1 LIAELSI
8 ENYALI
14 DHLKIDFSGGFSVIT
29 GETGSGK
36 SILLGALALILGER
50 ADSNSIRDKSK
61 KCIIEG
67 VFTVNKL
74 DIKPWFE
81 LNDIDFEEQTILRR
95 EINTQGKSRA
105 FINDTPVGLNILKQ
119 LSESLID
126 IHSQHETRLLN
137 DQHFVFDI
145 IDSQIKTP
153 QLILDY
159 KKDFLT
165 YKSDGKNL
173 VVLQE
178 EEAQSQNEKD
188 YLTFLMEELNE
199 IDLNKILSSDIE
211 AEYHLISNAEEI
223 QQLIR
228 HSEELLTEG
237 RTSSLNSLK
246 EVQSQ
251 LQRLASISDKF
262 SPLAERLNSSIIEL
276 DDLANELSQSGEEDS
291 FDPQRLSILEEQ
303 ISILNRLVK
312 KHNVTDYAELLSK
325 KEEISAKIKGIGS
338 ISKRITVLQKQ
349 ISTQEVQLNK
359 TAAQISRERAAV
371 IPNLEKDGKALLS
384 KMSMPNAHFK
394 FDLKHTDTLTQFG
407 NDEITLMAKTNL
419 GSDFAPLKKIASGGE
434 SSRIMLAIKSLQS
447 QNKSLPTIIFDEI
460 DTGVSGEVA
469 ENMGLI
475 MKELGEKM
483 QVLSITHL
491 PQIASKGSQHYK
503 VYKEDKNNL
512 TTTSM
517 IQLTSEDRIKEIA
530 NMLSGSKVT
539 EAAMDNAKELLK
551 L

>member
-1 LIAELSI
+1 MIAELSI

-199 IDLNKILSSDIE
+199 IDLNKIL
-211 AEYHLISNAEEI
+211 
-223 QQLIR
+223 
-228 HSEELLTEG
+228 
-237 RTSSLNSLK
+237 
-246 EVQSQ
+246 
-251 LQRLASISDKF
+251 
-262 SPLAERLNSSIIEL
+262 
-276 DDLANELSQSGEEDS
+276 
-291 FDPQRLSILEEQ
+291 
-303 ISILNRLVK
+303 
-312 KHNVTDYAELLSK
+312 
-325 KEEISAKIKGIGS
+325 
-338 ISKRITVLQKQ
+338 
-349 ISTQEVQLNK
+349 
-359 TAAQISRERAAV
+359 
-371 IPNLEKDGKALLS
+371 
-384 KMSMPNAHFK
+384 
-394 FDLKHTDTLTQFG
+394 
-407 NDEITLMAKTNL
+407 
-419 GSDFAPLKKIASGGE
+419 
-434 SSRIMLAIKSLQS
+434 
-447 QNKSLPTIIFDEI
+447 
-460 DTGVSGEVA
+460 
-469 ENMGLI
+469 
-475 MKELGEKM
+475 
-483 QVLSITHL
+483 
-491 PQIASKGSQHYK
+491 
-503 VYKEDKNNL
+503 
-512 TTTSM
+512 
-517 IQLTSEDRIKEIA
+517 
-530 NMLSGSKVT
+530 
-539 EAAMDNAKELLK
+539 
-551 L
+551 

>member
-1 LIAELSI
+1 MIAELSI

-173 VVLQE
+173 IALQE

-325 KEEISAKIKGIGS
+325 KEEISEKIKGIGS

-349 ISTQEVQLNK
+349 ISTQE
-359 TAAQISRERAAV
+359 IS
-371 IPNLEKDGKALLS
+371 
-384 KMSMPNAHFK
+384 
-394 FDLKHTDTLTQFG
+394 
-407 NDEITLMAKTNL
+407 
-419 GSDFAPLKKIASGGE
+419 
-434 SSRIMLAIKSLQS
+434 
-447 QNKSLPTIIFDEI
+447 
-460 DTGVSGEVA
+460 
-469 ENMGLI
+469 
-475 MKELGEKM
+475 
-483 QVLSITHL
+483 
-491 PQIASKGSQHYK
+491 
-503 VYKEDKNNL
+503 
-512 TTTSM
+512 
-517 IQLTSEDRIKEIA
+517 
-530 NMLSGSKVT
+530 
-539 EAAMDNAKELLK
+539 
-551 L
+551 